1 MAKKQKT
8 ITGLFI
14 GTIIFG
20 GLGVFLLFPWLQN
33 LQMARASKSWP
44 SVQGRVASSDVVQ
57 VLEST
62 DKDGKCH
69 YSYPAVVTYN
79 YSVEGQNHTGS
90 RISFGGHS
98 YTRKDHVQEVVK
110 KYPAGKQVRVYY
122 DPDFPVQAVLE
133 RRAGFGNFVTVPA
146 GFVFLLG
153 GIAMLIVFFVKL
165 FRGK

>member
-1 MAKKQKT
+1 MSKQNIK
-8 ITGLFI
+8 TGLFI

-20 GLGVFLLFPWLQN
+20 ALGVFLLFSWVQN

-44 SVQGRVASSDVVQ
+44 SVQGTVASSDAVQ

-62 DKDGKCH
+62 DKDGKHH
-69 YSYPAVVTYN
+69 YSYPAVVRYN
-79 YSVEGQNHTGS
+79 YSVEGQDHTGS
-90 RISFGGHS
+90 RISFGDHS
-98 YTRKDHVQEVVK
+98 STRKRHVQEIVK
-110 KYPAGKQVRVYY
+110 KYPAGKQVKVYY

-133 RRAGFGNFVTVPA
+133 RRAGFGNFITVPV